1 MSASRPRKEVKMT
14 KARLIYLTAL
24 LCMMVFYFQ
33 GFMRLSFLGVPG
45 SWFEG
50 H

>member
-1 MSASRPRKEVKMT
+1 MT

-24 LCMMVFYFQ
+24 LCVMVFYFQ
-33 GFMRLSFLGVPG
+33 GLMKLDFLGLPG
-45 SWFEG
+45 SWFDG

>member
-1 MSASRPRKEVKMT
+1 MT

-24 LCMMVFYFQ
+24 LCIMVFYFQ
-33 GFMRLSFLGVPG
+33 GFMKLGSFAPG
-45 SWFEG
+45 TWFDG